1 MAGAAVP
8 VGAVPLSLEE
18 AEEAEEA
25 AVVVAAKAVAGHSR
39 PAAATVAARAA
50 AALMVGTRP
59 MVCGLR
65 ARPQGQEKKSFFSLF
80 VPWWWTRCEND

>member
-1 MAGAAVP
+1 MP
-8 VGAVPLSLEE
+8 VGAVPLPQVE

-39 PAAATVAARAA
+39 PVAATVAARAA
-50 AALMVGTRP
+50 VALMVGTRP

-65 ARPQGQEKKSFFSLF
+65 ARPQDQEKKSFFSHF
-80 VPWWWTRCEND
+80 VPWGWTRCEND